1 MGHRVPATVRHAPGA
16 AQMIAFPP
24 IGDAS
29 VSSAQPGLSLGSST
43 VLRTAS
49 QPETRSYLSFSV
61 QGVSG
66 PITRAILRL
75 WSNRADTHGVAI
87 HAVHGS
93 WDENS
98 ISSVNAPAIGGAA
111 SETGP
116 IAAHAWAFVDVT
128 RLVSGTGRVSFAL
141 TEVGSGNAELGSK
154 EGAHAPELMIQTQ
167 LTRYPYLTDVAGGN
181 ATVNFGTD
189 QSNDSAVVKWGRVG
203 AESCTAHT
211 TVATKTSVMVNGVGE
226 YQWKALLSQLGP
238 DMAYCYRPYFGT
250 SQIDLLRT
258 DRSPRFVTQLPLGS
272 SKPFSFAVIGDWGQ
286 TYANGN
292 PDQASIMKQ
301 IAASGARFV
310 LGTGDTGYPAGSQ
323 TSYGD
328 LQQSGQ
334 NTSAVFGPRF
344 WPVAGKSVPMFNS
357 IGNHAPTSTFLTE
370 WPADVVTSASGG
382 QYQMESYCC
391 VDGIAAKDYGTGWYA
406 FDQGN
411 ARFYILDAAWD
422 PANLGHGSQYQN
434 DYDTHWAP
442 GAQHDEYTWLRHDLA
457 THPREL
463 RFAVFHYPLHS
474 DQTSQPSDSYLDG
487 PRHLEGLLSRYH
499 VAIAFNGHA
508 HIYQRNTA
516 PPGSVI
522 SYVTG
527 GGGGALMRIGG
538 GGCAPT
544 DAYGIGWDPSTR
556 TGSKCGRAPTPASA
570 TQVYHFLLV
579 TVNDNR
585 VTVRPTDAAGH
596 TFDVQTYTFDRPG

>member
-1 MGHRVPATVRHAPGA
+1 MGNRVPATVRHAPSV
-16 AQMIAFPP
+16 AQMAFPP
-24 IGDAS
+24 VGDAS
-29 VSSAQPGLSLGSST
+29 VSSAQPGLSRGSST

-61 QGVSG
+61 AGISG

-75 WSNRADTHGVAI
+75 WSNRADTHGVAV
-87 HAVHGS
+87 HTVHGS

-98 ISSVNAPAIGGAA
+98 ITAVNAPAIGDAA

-116 IAAHAWAFVDVT
+116 IAAKAWAFADVT
-128 RLVSGTGRVSFAL
+128 RLVSSNGLLSFAL
-141 TEVGSGNAELGSK
+141 TKVGSGNAELGSK
-154 EGAHAPELMIQTQ
+154 EGAHPPELMIQTQ

-181 ATVNFGTD
+181 ATVSFGTD
-189 QSNDSAVVKWGRVG
+189 QSNDSAVVKWGRAG

-226 YQWKALLSQLGP
+226 YQWKALLSQLRP
-238 DMAYCYRPYFGT
+238 DTAYCYRPYFGT

-258 DRSPRFVTQLPLGS
+258 DRSPRFVTQLPAGS

-286 TYANGN
+286 TYPDGN
-292 PDQASIMKQ
+292 SDQANIMKQ

-334 NTSAVFGPRF
+334 NLSAVFGPRF

-370 WPADVVTSASGG
+370 WPADVATSASGG

-406 FDQGN
+406 FDQGE

-434 DYDTHWAP
+434 DYDAHWAP

-487 PRHLEGLLSRYH
+487 PRHLEGLLSQYH

-516 PPGSVI
+516 PPGGVI

-556 TGSKCGRAPTPASA
+556 TGSKCGRAPTPTSA

-579 TVNDNR
+579 TVNDNT

-596 TFDVQTYTFDRPG
+596 TFDVQTYTFDPPG